1 MTSDN
6 VKVKL
11 ISIGNTFATAFIL
24 GICASLYTLG
34 TIEWTSTF
42 WIAVIIAGFRAGIAA
57 IVSNFVPVRLGGKRV

>member
-1 MTSDN
+1 
-6 VKVKL
+6 
-11 ISIGNTFATAFIL
+11 
-24 GICASLYTLG
+24 LYTLG